1 MRGLYV
7 DTGVWLA
14 LLDAADPLHAR
25 ARKTIE
31 EHRSYSFLSSDR
43 VLSETVTL
51 LRRELGPKVATDFGR
66 EFLEG
71 RTGQLIQ
78 VQRADWLRGLEIID
92 RYGEEKVSAA
102 DATSIAAIRRLD
114 VEKVASF
121 DKHFKLIVTEREV
134 VG

>member
-25 ARKTIE
+25 ARKVIE
-31 EHRSYSFLSSDR
+31 EHKTYPLLSSDQ

-51 LRRELGPKVATDFGR
+51 LRRELGSKTAAEFGEDFLAGKI
-66 EFLEG
+66 
-71 RTGQLIQ
+71 GQLLA
-78 VQRADWLRGLEIID
+78 VEKADWQEGLRILK
-92 RYGEEKVSAA
+92 RYEEHKISAA
-102 DATSIAAIRRLD
+102 DATSAALIHRLD
-114 VEKVASF
+114 VERVASF
-121 DKHFKLIVTEREV
+121 DKHFKVLIVDRPV